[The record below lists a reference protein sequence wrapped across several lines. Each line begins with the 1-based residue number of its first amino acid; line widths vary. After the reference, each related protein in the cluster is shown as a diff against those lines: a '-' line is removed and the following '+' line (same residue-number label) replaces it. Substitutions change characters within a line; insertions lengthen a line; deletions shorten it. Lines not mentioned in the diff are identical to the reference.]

1 MSICSCVI
9 VVMILVEV
17 VIDGGV
23 SNCSTYRILLRR
35 LSTLLLSACRM
46 SSTSTGVGGAG
57 SVVSVGVGSS
67 GCDPLSRF
75 FLRDDMCGSL
85 EALFAEPMTNTNFA
99 SNSLA
104 MVWRASSRVWS
115 STLGVSGVDLSFLL
129 GLFIY
134 FSRDFIYR
142 SMFNSSVSIR
152 CA

>member
-9 VVMILVEV
+9 VVIILVEV

-35 LSTLLLSACRM
+35 FSTLLLSACRM

-57 SVVSVGVGSS
+57 SVVSVGVGYS

-75 FLRDDMCGSL
+75 FLRDAMCGSL
-85 EALFAEPMTNTNFA
+85 VALFAEPRTNTNFA
-99 SNSLA
+99 SNSLG

-115 STLGVSGVDLSFLL
+115 SPLGVSGVDLSF
-129 GLFIY
+129 FIGCFSY
-134 FSRDFIYR
+134 FSRAFIYR
-142 SMFNSSVSIR
+142 SMFSSSVSIR
-152 CA
+152 YA